1 MDTTTTTNLSI
12 NQFDC
17 LPDEIL
23 EKIFSSLSTHLPL
36 TPNNHVRLNAHSYY
50 FDYSMQ
56 KPLLKQTHAELSQV
70 SLVCRRFYRI
80 IKARQFWEQQCRLEY
95 ILLPDQHFPV
105 DFDAYEKIYVNNP
118 FHPSFNLLQDNK
130 WFKSRRTNSKIE
142 LVPIGSYRLYD
153 EFNRLSPCR
162 VTSYTLAQF
171 FQRDIQ
177 LPCEGPGS
185 NDFAKLRPIIEFS
198 VCVAPRWDAGSE
210 CQIKLDFSDGH
221 KWQHAKVFPQ
231 WSPRN
236 WHKIIYRYG
245 QYEDFPSLVT
255 VMIAGKD
262 TQLWGGFYGTKFA
275 QTRLRLLFRTSENEL
290 NTENVEVIEPKIED
304 EPSEEPVPNTLE
316 DNLPIDQGTL
326 AITIDADAMTT
337 KVQWKRLDGTIGQN
351 PKPRHGHR
359 AVAVKDLII
368 IFGGGNEGIVEDLN
382 VYNCASNQ
390 WFQPLVKGD
399 VPTGCAA
406 FGFATDGTRILVFGG
421 MIEYGKYSADLWEL
435 NPLKWEWKKLKPRPP
450 RTAPLPCAR
459 LGHTLTY
466 AEGKFYLFGGLAND
480 SKDPKQNVPR
490 YLNDLYVLE
499 YKGNSCSWEQPMI
512 INASPSERESHSSV
526 FYRGQIENRP
536 KLIIYGGMNGHRLGD
551 LWNFHLDFSQWTQ
564 ITPSGLAPQPRSLHS
579 AVVMGNRM
587 FVFGGW
593 VPLVTSD
600 KNDHYTNEK
609 EWKCT
614 NTLAAFNLET
624 NAWELLGQ
632 ECLEDN
638 VPRARAGHCSVAVN
652 TRMYIW
658 SGRDGYRKAW
668 NNQVCCKDLWCLET
682 ACPGE
687 PEKVQLLK
695 AGIGNLEIS
704 WNPVPTGMLI

>member
-1 MDTTTTTNLSI
+1 MDTTITTNLSI
-12 NQFDC
+12 SQFDC

-23 EKIFSSLSTHLPL
+23 EKIFSSLSTHLEF

-56 KPLLKQTHAELSQV
+56 KPLLKQTHTELSQV
-70 SLVCRRFYRI
+70 LLVCRRFYRI
-80 IKARQFWEQQCRLEY
+80 IKARQFWEQQCRLEH

-118 FHPSFNLLQDNK
+118 FHPSFNLLQDKK
-130 WFKSRRTNSKIE
+130 WFKSRRTESKIE

-275 QTRLRLLFRTSENEL
+275 QTHLRLLFRTSENEL

-304 EPSEEPVPNTLE
+304 EPSKEPVPNTLE

-326 AITIDADAMTT
+326 AITYRDNSNNAM
-337 KVQWKRLDGTIGQN
+337 
-351 PKPRHGHR
+351 
-359 AVAVKDLII
+359 
-368 IFGGGNEGIVEDLN
+368 
-382 VYNCASNQ
+382 
-390 WFQPLVKGD
+390 
-399 VPTGCAA
+399 
-406 FGFATDGTRILVFGG
+406 
-421 MIEYGKYSADLWEL
+421 
-435 NPLKWEWKKLKPRPP
+435 
-450 RTAPLPCAR
+450 
-459 LGHTLTY
+459 
-466 AEGKFYLFGGLAND
+466 
-480 SKDPKQNVPR
+480 
-490 YLNDLYVLE
+490 LE
-499 YKGNSCSWEQPMI
+499 
-512 INASPSERESHSSV
+512 
-526 FYRGQIENRP
+526 F
-536 KLIIYGGMNGHRLGD
+536 D
-551 LWNFHLDFSQWTQ
+551 
-564 ITPSGLAPQPRSLHS
+564 
-579 AVVMGNRM
+579 
-587 FVFGGW
+587 
-593 VPLVTSD
+593 
-600 KNDHYTNEK
+600 
-609 EWKCT
+609 
-614 NTLAAFNLET
+614 
-624 NAWELLGQ
+624 
-632 ECLEDN
+632 
-638 VPRARAGHCSVAVN
+638 
-652 TRMYIW
+652 
-658 SGRDGYRKAW
+658 
-668 NNQVCCKDLWCLET
+668 
-682 ACPGE
+682 
-687 PEKVQLLK
+687 
-695 AGIGNLEIS
+695 
-704 WNPVPTGMLI
+704 